1 MKSIKFMITGAL
13 LILLGP
19 AMSAIDVCFNGFHMI
34 CWFVGIP
41 LFVVGLWR
49 PAEGSAAPEPNEELP
64 QKTCPRCGKQHD
76 FDYPRCPYCG
86 NDYQAKQ
93 IK

>member
-19 AMSAIDVCFNGFHMI
+19 VMSLVDIWFSGFHMI

-41 LFVVGLWR
+41 LFVIGLWM
-49 PAEGSAAPEPNEELP
+49 PADSKSVPDLQEDLP
-64 QKTCPRCGKQHD
+64 QKTCPNCGKQHD
-76 FDYPRCPYCG
+76 FDYPKCPFCG
-86 NDYQAKQ
+86 YDYQAKQ

>member
-1 MKSIKFMITGAL
+1 MKSIKLMITGAL

-19 AMSAIDVCFNGFHMI
+19 VLSLVDLWFSGFFAI

-41 LFVVGLWR
+41 LFVIGLWM
-49 PAEGSAAPEPNEELP
+49 PAEGRNVPEPDEELP
-64 QKTCPRCGKQHD
+64 QKVCPQCGKHHD